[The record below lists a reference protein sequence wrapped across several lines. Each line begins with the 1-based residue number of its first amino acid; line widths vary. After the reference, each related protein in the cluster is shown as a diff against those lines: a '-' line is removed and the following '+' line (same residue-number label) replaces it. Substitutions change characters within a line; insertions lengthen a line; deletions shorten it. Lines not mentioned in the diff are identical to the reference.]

1 MKKIVISTLAI
12 AMMMTM
18 AACSSSD
25 NDVVE
30 ISGENQTGKKTFT
43 AICENSVG
51 TRAKLDSESGK
62 KVLWEEGD
70 KIGIN
75 GYEYTLESGAGS
87 TKGIFTKT
95 ASFGPTQQTKFIA
108 VYPYMAFTP
117 TQEFDAINIP
127 FPSQQN
133 ATEGTFDKDAALMV
147 AYSDDGS
154 NTLEFKNVG
163 ALVKVKLK
171 FNCKKIVLNAGDESV
186 ALAGKGTLSYN
197 GGNPTYTIN
206 SDKAYSITLS
216 GDIKSDKTYYIAVP
230 AVKLNAG
237 WSISF
242 VDKNDDNVYTRKG
255 SKDIEFKR
263 NYIIDLGE
271 FYSSTAQTSW
281 TSTIQRNGN
290 VAASQ
295 QVDMGVFTIG
305 TNQYRLI
312 FTKSNLTATG
322 LADDET
328 KYGDYFAWGATEPWY
343 TAITGTTVSAW
354 KTDKNGGYTVSNAQF
369 YTSGS
374 LENGDLT
381 YSKYNE
387 SNKELELNDDA
398 AHCKLGGDWQ
408 IPTKDIWTAFIAGT
422 NNNYYSTDHIGM
434 RFTSNTNGNSI
445 FLPCSGNFDGVVCK
459 NVDVWGLYWSNTSYN
474 STNTYLLTI
483 NSSGVNKQ
491 NESESYEYESRFYG
505 FTIRPVRLVDVT
517 E

>member
-70 KIGIN
+70 KIAIN
-75 GYEYTLESGAGS
+75 GYEYTLERGVGT

-95 ASFGPTQQTKFIA
+95 ASGGPTQQTKFIA

-133 ATEGTFDKDAALMV
+133 ATEGTFDKNAALMV
-147 AYSDDGS
+147 AYSNDGS

-186 ALAGKGTLSYN
+186 PLAGKGTLSYN
-197 GGNPTYTIN
+197 GGNPTYTID
-206 SDKAYSITLS
+206 SHKAYSITLS

-237 WSISF
+237 WNISF
-242 VDKNDDNVYTRKG
+242 VDKNDDYVYTRRG

-295 QVDMGVFTIG
+295 QVDMGQFMIDSKT
-305 TNQYRLI
+305 YRVI
-312 FTKSNLTATG
+312 FTKTNLTSSGIAENES
-322 LADDET
+322 DF
-328 KYGDYFAWGATEPWY
+328 GDYFAWGATEPWY
-343 TAITGTTVSAW
+343 DNISFDGTSPTVTW
-354 KTDKNGGYTVSNAQF
+354 KTN
-369 YTSGS
+369 YTSGGYS
-374 LENGDLT
+374 ESNYNT
-381 YSKYNE
+381 YSNGKTIEVNGQLAIEY
-387 SNKELELNDDA
+387 DA
-398 AHCKLGGDWQ
+398 ARKILQGEWQ
-408 IPTKDIWTAFIAGT
+408 IP
-422 NNNYYSTDHIGM
+422 
-434 RFTSNTNGNSI
+434 SNA
-445 FLPCSGNFDGVVCK
+445 
-459 NVDVWGLYWSNTSYN
+459 VWQVLINN
-474 STNTYLLTI
+474 STNKGWNDDKKGYCFI
-483 NSSGVNKQ
+483 NNGNTLFLPAAGYFTSSTLGHVGTKVLCSSCTAHSSTDANMLYYGSDHGLGLGNDNRCRGV
-491 NESESYEYESRFYG
+491 
-505 FTIRPVRLVDVT
+505 TIRPVRLVEVNN
-517 E
+517 